1 MSNERTKRERAQD
14 DLIFLHA
21 LTNLPLGNAMR
32 NIYFHTGELAFPPQS
47 RQGANRTLQNYKTTI
62 IKGSRS
68 TEDKIEALLDY
79 APVLELFVD
88 NFYLNK
94 LAGQLEAYK
103 MSRSKK
109 NTPPRHQAGGAL
121 KYSSLYHNNIEGD
134 EGRDDESYA
143 EVSFYNEDGLLSPAR
158 ATRASLGTRQ
168 TSAGGVALYAQQ
180 APPQMKPSQLVESAD
195 ADANVLGL
203 IDMIGN
209 SKCCTDNTRG
219 FSNWAQIT
227 KQLASPSDYAKT
239 ELSLVPGYPSLLRFV
254 WRRG

>member
-47 RQGANRTLQNYKTTI
+47 CQGANRTLQNYKTTI

-79 APVLELFVD
+79 APVLELFED

-103 MSRSKK
+103 MSQSKK

-121 KYSSLYHNNIEGD
+121 KYSSPYHNNIEGD

-143 EVSFYNEDGLLSPAR
+143 EESFYNKDGL
-158 ATRASLGTRQ
+158 
-168 TSAGGVALYAQQ
+168 
-180 APPQMKPSQLVESAD
+180 
-195 ADANVLGL
+195 
-203 IDMIGN
+203 
-209 SKCCTDNTRG
+209 
-219 FSNWAQIT
+219 
-227 KQLASPSDYAKT
+227 
-239 ELSLVPGYPSLLRFV
+239 PSLALLGHLLALGKRLLV
-254 WRRG
+254 LLLCMPSRRLLK